1 MSLEAEGARSLRV
14 EAEHHELKDLSRDF
28 QRSLRASLEEALAA
42 VALTE
47 RAWPTIAVRKVI
59 AADMF
64 AELLR

>member
-1 MSLEAEGARSLRV
+1 M
-14 EAEHHELKDLSRDF
+14 
-28 QRSLRASLEEALAA
+28 EEALAA